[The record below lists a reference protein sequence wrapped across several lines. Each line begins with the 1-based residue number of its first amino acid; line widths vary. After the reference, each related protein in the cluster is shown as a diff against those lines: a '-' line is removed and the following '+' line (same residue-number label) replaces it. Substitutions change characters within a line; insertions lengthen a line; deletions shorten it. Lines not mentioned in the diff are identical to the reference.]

1 MRQVLVKVPRGHGQE
16 VLALAEEQD
25 GVNLVQV
32 EASDSED
39 KWDMVFINV
48 SNHKVGPLL
57 ESLGDVPETHITLIP
72 IGVMTMTPPKSQ
84 VAQKIKNVHPRSPI
98 EIWLSGLQSIGSW
111 LGFLGYTVAA
121 SVVVWIGMFTN
132 TIFLLVAAMLIA
144 PFAGP
149 AMNVAIATA
158 RGDKTLLW
166 RNLLR
171 YFTALAL
178 TIVITAALSL
188 LLQLQ
193 VATSMM
199 VDTSQISSVTVLL
212 PLVAGAAGA
221 LNLVEADR
229 NSLVSGTA
237 VGLLVAAALAPPAG
251 LIGMASALQRWD
263 MVQSGIFLLLLQLL
277 GINLAGSL
285 VFRAYGLKPAGS
297 RYQHGRPAVSYLSIG
312 LSAALLLAML
322 GWQFYT
328 SPDLQRSSRSQHAA
342 SVVQDVVARSE
353 LVQLVETDLR
363 FTRPSL
369 PRQNALLGVVY
380 VQRQPGVD
388 LPDEQ
393 IRQQLT
399 RSIQQ
404 EILAQGFN
412 VTPLIDVNVLE
423 PPPSG

>member
-1 MRQVLVKVPRGHGQE
+1 MRQVLVKVPGGHGE
-16 VLALAEEQD
+16 DVLTLAEEQ
-25 GVNLVQV
+25 GAVNLVQV
-32 EASDSED
+32 EASDNEGA
-39 KWDMVFINV
+39 WDLVFINV

-57 ESLGDVPETHITLIP
+57 DSLGDVPETHITLIP
-72 IGVMTMTPPKSQ
+72 MGVLTMTPSKSE
-84 VAQKIKNVHPRSPI
+84 VAQKIKNVHHRSPI

-111 LGFLGYTVAA
+111 QSFLGYTVAA
-121 SVVVWIGMFTN
+121 SLVVWIGMFTN

-178 TIVITAALSL
+178 TIAITAALSL

-193 VATSMM
+193 VATGMM
-199 VDTSQISSVTVLL
+199 VDVSQISAVTVLL

-285 VFRAYGLKPAGS
+285 VFRAYGLDPTGS
-297 RYQHGRPAVSYLSIG
+297 RYERGQPAISYISIG
-312 LSAALLLAML
+312 LSAALLLGML
-322 GWQFYT
+322 GWQFYS
-328 SPDLQRSSRSQHAA
+328 SPNLQRSSRSQQAA
-342 SVVQDVVARSE
+342 SVVQAVITDSS
-353 LVQLVETDLR
+353 LVQLVEVDLR
-363 FTRPSL
+363 FTRPSI
-369 PRQNALLGVVY
+369 PRQDTLLGVVY
-380 VQRQPGVD
+380 VQREPDVD

-399 RSIQQ
+399 HDIQQ
-404 EILAQGFN
+404 ELLAQGFN

-423 PPPSG
+423 QPPLP